1 VREDELRR
9 RRAAAGAE
17 PVETEPDHY
26 AETGSYDDDDHQQQQ
41 QQAEESAYEQ
51 GDAVDGTDQYEA
63 EGQGGVADEDIEVE
77 PEVEEEVSVQ

>member
-17 PVETEPDHY
+17 PVETEPTNY
-26 AETGSYDDDDHQQQQ
+26 AETGSYDDADQQQQ
-41 QQAEESAYEQ
+41 QKAEQSAYDEQ
-51 GDAVDGTDQYEA
+51 GDAAVEEGYEA

-77 PEVEEEVSVQ
+77 PEVEEEVSCND